1 MAFYANE
8 SAGVVNYSNADW
20 QTAGI
25 ITNDYIIDSADTGGN
40 LPDGGTN
47 GETYRSP
54 LSFTLGKYERARVRG
69 LIDITYLDGDFKYKL
84 TVPASSTSARII
96 TKSSETPISG
106 DTSEVTALS
115 TNTAGVAE
123 VAVTAAD
130 GAGYVF
136 FEGTIEAGGTAGT
149 VAIQIG
155 QRANH
160 ANDTVLKEGSY
171 LEYMRF

>member
-20 QTAGI
+20 RTAGL

-40 LPDGGTN
+40 LPAGGSDGT
-47 GETYRSP
+47 TYRAP

-69 LIDITYLDGDFKYKL
+69 LLDITYLDGDFKYKL

-106 DTSEVTALS
+106 DTSEVTGLS
-115 TNTAGVAE
+115 TNTAGVVE

-149 VAIQIG
+149 VALEIG

-171 LEYMRF
+171 LEYMKF

>member
-8 SAGVVNYSNADW
+8 SAGTVHYSNADW
-20 QTAGI
+20 VTAGI

-40 LPDGGTN
+40 LPAGGSDGT
-47 GETYRSP
+47 TYRAP
-54 LSFTLGKYERARVRG
+54 LSFPLGKYERVNIRAK
-69 LIDITYLDGDFKYKL
+69 IDITYLDGDFKYKL

-96 TKSSETPISG
+96 TRSSETPISG
-106 DTSEVTALS
+106 ELAEVGALS
-115 TNTAGVAE
+115 TATAGVAE

-130 GAGYVF
+130 GAGYIL

-149 VAIQIG
+149 VALQIG

-171 LEYMRF
+171 LEYLKF

>member
-40 LPDGGTN
+40 LPAGGSDGT
-47 GETYRSP
+47 TYRAP
-54 LSFTLGKYERARVRG
+54 LSFTLGKYERARIRG

-96 TKSSETPISG
+96 TRSSETPISG

-130 GAGYVF
+130 GAGYIF

-149 VAIQIG
+149 VAIEVG
-155 QRANH
+155 QRAND

-171 LEYMRF
+171 LEFSRF

>member
-25 ITNDYIIDSADTGGN
+25 ITDDYIIDSADTGGN

-54 LSFTLGKYERARVRG
+54 LSFTLGKYERARIRG

-106 DTSEVTALS
+106 DTSEVTGLS
-115 TNTAGVAE
+115 TNTAGVVE

-136 FEGTIEAGGTAGT
+136 FEGTVEAGGTAGT

>member
-1 MAFYANE
+1 MPFYSNS
-8 SAGVVNYSNADW
+8 SAGTVTYSNANW

-25 ITNDYIIDSADTGGN
+25 ITNDYIIDSTDTGGN

-130 GAGYVF
+130 GAGYIF

>member
-20 QTAGI
+20 RTAGL

-40 LPDGGTN
+40 LPAGGSDGT
-47 GETYRSP
+47 TYRAP

-69 LIDITYLDGDFKYKL
+69 LLDITYLDGDFKYKL

-115 TNTAGVAE
+115 TNTAGVVE

-149 VAIQIG
+149 VALEIG

-171 LEYMRF
+171 LEYMKF

>member
-8 SAGVVNYSNADW
+8 SAGTVHYSNADW
-20 QTAGI
+20 VTAGI

-40 LPDGGTN
+40 LPTDGTDGT
-47 GETYRSP
+47 TYRAP
-54 LSFTLGKYERARVRG
+54 LSFPLGKYERVNIRAK
-69 LIDITYLDGDFKYKL
+69 IDITYLDGDFKYKL

-115 TNTAGVAE
+115 TATAGVAE

-149 VAIQIG
+149 VALQIG

-160 ANDTVLKEGSY
+160 SNDTVLKEGSY
-171 LEYMRF
+171 LEYLRF

>member
-8 SAGVVNYSNADW
+8 SAGTVHYSNADW
-20 QTAGI
+20 RTAGL
-25 ITNDYIIDSADTGGN
+25 ITDDYIVDSVDTGGN
-40 LPDGGTN
+40 MPDGGTN
-47 GETYRSP
+47 GETYRTP
-54 LSFTLGKYERARVRG
+54 LSFSLGKYERARIRG
-69 LIDITYLDGDFKYKL
+69 LLDITYLDGDFKYKI

-115 TNTAGVAE
+115 TNTAGVVE

-149 VAIQIG
+149 VAVQFA

-171 LEYMRF
+171 LEYIKF

>member
-1 MAFYANE
+1 MPF
-8 SAGVVNYSNADW
+8 YSNASAGTVHYSSGDW
-20 QTAGI
+20 VTAGI
-25 ITNDYIIDSADTGGN
+25 ITDAYIVDSADAGNN
-40 LPDGGTN
+40 LPSGGSDGT
-47 GETYRSP
+47 TYRTP
-54 LSFTLGKYERARVRG
+54 LSFTLGKYERA
-69 LIDITYLDGDFKYKL
+69 LIRAKLDITYLDGDFKYKL

-130 GAGYVF
+130 GAGYIF

-149 VAIQIG
+149 VAIEVG

-171 LEYMRF
+171 LEYMKF

>member
-40 LPDGGTN
+40 LPDGGSDGT
-47 GETYRSP
+47 TYRSP

>member
-96 TKSSETPISG
+96 TRSSETPISG
-106 DTSEVTALS
+106 ELAEVGALS

-130 GAGYVF
+130 GAGYIF

-149 VAIQIG
+149 VAIEVG

-171 LEYMRF
+171 LEFSRF

>member
-8 SAGVVNYSNADW
+8 SAGTVHYSNADW

-25 ITNDYIIDSADTGGN
+25 ITDDYIVDSTDAGGN
-40 LPDGGTN
+40 LPADGSDGTS
-47 GETYRSP
+47 YRQP
-54 LSFTLGKYERARVRG
+54 LKFRLGKYERARIRG

-115 TNTAGVAE
+115 VATSGVAE

-136 FEGTIEAGGTAGT
+136 FEGTIEAGGTAGD
-149 VAIQIG
+149 VAIEFA

-171 LEYMRF
+171 LEYMKF

>member
-20 QTAGI
+20 RTAGL

-40 LPDGGTN
+40 LPAGGSDGT
-47 GETYRSP
+47 TYRAP

-115 TNTAGVAE
+115 TNTAGVVE

-149 VAIQIG
+149 VALEIG

-171 LEYMRF
+171 LEYMKF

>member
-136 FEGTIEAGGTAGT
+136 FEGTVEAAGTAGT
-149 VAIQIG
+149 VAVEFA

-171 LEYMRF
+171 LEYMKF

>member
-130 GAGYVF
+130 GAGYIF
-136 FEGTIEAGGTAGT
+136 FEGTIDSGGTAGT
-149 VAIQIG
+149 VAIEVG

-160 ANDTVLKEGSY
+160 ANATVIKEGSY
-171 LEYMRF
+171 LEFSRF

>member
-40 LPDGGTN
+40 LPDGGSN

-54 LSFTLGKYERARVRG
+54 LSFTLGKYERARIRG

-136 FEGTIEAGGTAGT
+136 FEGTVEAGGTAGT
-149 VAIQIG
+149 VAIEVG

-171 LEYMRF
+171 LEYIRF

>member
-1 MAFYANE
+1 MAFFANE

-40 LPDGGTN
+40 LPAGGSDGT
-47 GETYRSP
+47 TYRAP
-54 LSFTLGKYERARVRG
+54 LSFTLGKYERARIRG

-96 TKSSETPISG
+96 TRSSETPISG

-130 GAGYVF
+130 GAGYIF

-149 VAIQIG
+149 VAIEVG

-171 LEYMRF
+171 LEFSRF

>member
-40 LPDGGTN
+40 LPDGGSN

-54 LSFTLGKYERARVRG
+54 LSFTLGKYERARIRG

-96 TKSSETPISG
+96 TRSSETPISG

-130 GAGYVF
+130 GAGYIF

-149 VAIQIG
+149 VAIEVG

-171 LEYMRF
+171 LEFSRF

>member
-40 LPDGGTN
+40 LPDGGSN

-54 LSFTLGKYERARVRG
+54 LSFTLGKYERARIRG

-136 FEGTIEAGGTAGT
+136 FEGTVEAGGTAGT

>member
-8 SAGVVNYSNADW
+8 SAGVVTYSNAEC

-40 LPDGGTN
+40 LPDGGSN

-54 LSFTLGKYERARVRG
+54 LSFTLGKYERARIRG

-136 FEGTIEAGGTAGT
+136 FEGTVEAGGTAGT

-171 LEYMRF
+171 LEYIRF

>member
-54 LSFTLGKYERARVRG
+54 LSFTLGKYERARIRG

>member
-8 SAGVVNYSNADW
+8 SAGTVHYSNADW

-40 LPDGGTN
+40 LPAGGSN
-47 GETYRSP
+47 GERCRAP
-54 LSFTLGKYERARVRG
+54 LSFPLGKYERARIRG
-69 LIDITYLDGDFKYKL
+69 LIDITYLDGDFKYKI
-84 TVPASSTSARII
+84 TVPGSSTSARII

-115 TNTAGVAE
+115 TNSAGVVE

-136 FEGTIEAGGTAGT
+136 FEGTVEAGGTAGT
-149 VAIQIG
+149 VAVEIA

-171 LEYMRF
+171 LEYMKF

>member
-25 ITNDYIIDSADTGGN
+25 VTNDYIIDSADTGGN

-54 LSFTLGKYERARVRG
+54 LSFTLGKYERARIRG

-96 TKSSETPISG
+96 LEFR
-106 DTSEVTALS
+106 D
-115 TNTAGVAE
+115 
-123 VAVTAAD
+123 
-130 GAGYVF
+130 
-136 FEGTIEAGGTAGT
+136 
-149 VAIQIG
+149 
-155 QRANH
+155 
-160 ANDTVLKEGSY
+160 SY
-171 LEYMRF
+171 LWCNI

>member
-40 LPDGGTN
+40 LPAGGSDGT
-47 GETYRSP
+47 TYRAP
-54 LSFTLGKYERARVRG
+54 LSFTLGKYERARIRG

-106 DTSEVTALS
+106 DTSEVTGLS
-115 TNTAGVAE
+115 TNSAGVVE

-136 FEGTIEAGGTAGT
+136 FEGTVEAGGTAGT

-171 LEYMRF
+171 LEYMKF

>member
-20 QTAGI
+20 RTAGL

-40 LPDGGTN
+40 LPAGGSDGT
-47 GETYRSP
+47 TYRAP
-54 LSFTLGKYERARVRG
+54 LSFTLGKYERARVRA

-115 TNTAGVAE
+115 TNTAGVVE

-149 VAIQIG
+149 VALEIG

-171 LEYMRF
+171 LEYMKF

>member
-8 SAGVVNYSNADW
+8 SAGVVHYSNADW

-25 ITNDYIIDSADTGGN
+25 ITNDYIVDSADTGGN
-40 LPDGGTN
+40 LPAGGSDGT
-47 GETYRSP
+47 TYRSV
-54 LSFTLGKYERARVRG
+54 LSFPLGKYERANIRAK
-69 LIDITYLDGDFKYKL
+69 IDITYLDGDFKYKL

-96 TKSSETPISG
+96 TRSSETPISG
-106 DTSEVTALS
+106 ELAEVGALS
-115 TNTAGVAE
+115 TATAGVAE

-130 GAGYVF
+130 GAGYIL

-149 VAIQIG
+149 VALEIG

-171 LEYMRF
+171 LEYMKF

>member
-1 MAFYANE
+1 MPFYSNK
-8 SAGVVNYSNADW
+8 SAGTVHYSNADW

-25 ITNDYIIDSADTGGN
+25 ITDDYIVDSADTGGN
-40 LPDGGTN
+40 LPSGGTN
-47 GETYRSP
+47 GTTYRAP
-54 LSFTLGKYERARVRG
+54 LSFTLGKYERARIRG
-69 LIDITYLDGDFKYKL
+69 LIDITYLAGDFKYKL

-123 VAVTAAD
+123 VEVTAAD

-149 VAIQIG
+149 VAIEFA
-155 QRANH
+155 QRAND
-160 ANDTVLKEGSY
+160 AADTVLKEGSY
-171 LEYMRF
+171 LEYMKF